1 LVRKKVGEVET
12 PFTLEGLR
20 IHEEEASRVLKG
32 IEVREAKGIETVHDL
47 MLMSRRNL
55 VLTLKVRGRLANPKD
70 RILFATVLPC
80 GVFGKPDMAD
90 CTNGKQP
97 VIVEMKT
104 KNELPMRDSPWSS
117 DELQVAAYMMGLEEL
132 GFEPSYGTLAYVLRS
147 DPAKQRQFSVTLT
160 EELRRKVLLIAE
172 SVRRIIDGS
181 QEPVPPDSVNKCRV
195 CPEKYRTACPH
206 RLC

>member
-1 LVRKKVGEVET
+1 VRKQVGEVET

-20 IHEEEASRVLKG
+20 IHEEEASTVLKG
-32 IEVREAKGIETVHDL
+32 VEVREAKGIETVYDL

-55 VLTLKVRGRLANPKD
+55 ILTLKMRGRLANPKD

-80 GVFGKPDMAD
+80 GVFGKPDLAD
-90 CTNGKQP
+90 CTDGKQP

-104 KNELPMRDSPWSS
+104 KNELPVRDSPWPS

-132 GFEPSYGTLAYVLRS
+132 GFEPSFGTLAYVLRS

-160 EELRRKVLLIAE
+160 VELRRKVRLIAD
-172 SVRRIIDGS
+172 SVRHIIDGS
-181 QEPVPPDSVNKCRV
+181 EEPVPPDSVNKCRA
-195 CPEKYRTACPH
+195 CAGKYRVACTY